1 MCIQPYSQV
10 RNQGLE
16 GRPPLP
22 FLKIE
27 KSVLIFEKKE
37 RSWLHLSLGYIFY
50 SKLVLR
56 VSRRKKTPKCSPARP
71 LFCCFWQNLYR
82 RALVPQTSPSL
93 LQKIYVCTPALWHS
107 SCCKTLYLEC
117 LTVFWIRLCLDNCS
131 DTFTIT
137 LWYVLHQTPSEFWY
151 IQHCFFRYVPAC
163 LIIFSVIEA
172 YSCIFRHY

>member
-56 VSRRKKTPKCSPARP
+56 VSRRKK
-71 LFCCFWQNLYR
+71 LQN
-82 RALVPQTSPSL
+82 VPQRGLFFVVFDKIFISL
-93 LQKIYVCTPALWHS
+93 LQKIYVCTTALWHS

-117 LTVFWIRLCLDNCS
+117 LTVFWISLCLDNCS